1 MLFGIVLST
10 ASPMTQNHGPIDVH
24 VHLSGNGKT
33 GMDCWHRQRWIMRPF
48 LRAGT
53 RDIGLNCGFDD
64 PRFDQLYLDQLL
76 HWVSQSSLEAA
87 VLLACEWVRD
97 DQGMIRKDL
106 SDMFVSNDAVFAA
119 AKRSA
124 RLLPGVAIHPARPG
138 ALDELERCVAAGAVL
153 LKLLPCVQ
161 NVDCNR
167 SKYKPFWTRLAEL
180 GLPFLAHTGGEFFV
194 RSCRNDLKSPH
205 CLWLPLECGV
215 NVIAAHCGTR
225 ALPWDGDHFEEFLE
239 MRKRFPN
246 FYGDLAALSHI
257 THLKS
262 LERLRDEPERLLH
275 GTDYPVVTAIFPSR
289 WKGWIDR
296 ETVLRLRAIRN
307 PLEKKIQLTKALGF
321 PERVFT
327 DLWQLLPK
335 PAMQRWDQARALNE
349 QESSRIL
356 GTGSER

>member
-1 MLFGIVLST
+1 MQVGVPVWSVYEYCMTKT
-10 ASPMTQNHGPIDVH
+10 AGPIDVH

-33 GMDCWHRQRWIMRPF
+33 SPDLWHRSRWNMRPF
-48 LRAGT
+48 LRAAS
-53 RDIGLNCGFDD
+53 RDIGLKCQFDD
-64 PRFDQLYLDQLL
+64 PEFDKMYLDQLL

-87 VLLACEWVRD
+87 VLLASEWVHD
-97 DQGMIRKDL
+97 EQGMIRKDL
-106 SDMFVSNDAVFAA
+106 SDVFVSNDAVFAA

-124 RLLPGVAIHPARPG
+124 KLLPGVAIHPARPD
-138 ALDELERCVAAGAVL
+138 ALDELERCVAEGAVL

-167 SKYKPFWTRLAEL
+167 SKYKSFWTRLAEA

-194 RSCRNDLKSPH
+194 RGCRNDLKSPR
-205 CLWLPLECGV
+205 CLELPLECGV

-275 GTDYPVVTAIFPSR
+275 GTDYPVVTAVFPS
-289 WKGWIDR
+289 WLKGWIDR
-296 ETVLRLRAIRN
+296 ETMLRLRAIPN
-307 PLEKKIQLTKALGF
+307 PLEKKVQLTRALGF

-327 DLWQLLPK
+327 DLWELLPK
-335 PAMQRWDQARALNE
+335 AAVQRWLQAALVSN
-349 QESSRIL
+349 QISSQ
-356 GTGSER
+356 